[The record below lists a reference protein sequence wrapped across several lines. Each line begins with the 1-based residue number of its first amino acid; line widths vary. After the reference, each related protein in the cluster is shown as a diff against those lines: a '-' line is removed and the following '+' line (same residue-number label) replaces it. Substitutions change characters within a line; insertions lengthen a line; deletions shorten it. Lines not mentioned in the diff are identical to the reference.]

1 MDAARIYKNCMVKE
15 ESWKHLGKLKLD
27 LLRSGYPENIINS
40 HILEGIKD
48 KNGKEKK
55 EKQKFDYY
63 LQIPYLNEAF
73 TRMVKKAIEK
83 SNLKIRV
90 VCKSG
95 KTLKS
100 VLKPH
105 HSKLCNLENCQ
116 LCKNNIPCKMK
127 HFIYEFTCNHCT
139 KNVTDN
145 ITKKK
150 NNKYIGASRRIALKR
165 LGEHEQ
171 SVRRFNNRT
180 TLGQHMME
188 NTTI

>member
-1 MDAARIYKNCMVKE
+1 MI
-15 ESWKHLGKLKLD
+15 
-27 LLRSGYPENIINS
+27 
-40 HILEGIKD
+40 
-48 KNGKEKK
+48 
-55 EKQKFDYY
+55 
-63 LQIPYLNEAF
+63 
-73 TRMVKKAIEK
+73 KKAIEK

-188 NTTI
+188 KHDNLKPKKFGRQSDFKNLFTHFKPRILKTCKDSLGTFVTEGLAIKYNKPSLNNMQGNGFL